1 MTENTTPCFHCGEP
15 VPSGA
20 DYPIRYRE
28 SRQPDAPTL
37 IKPACCI
44 GCQAVAQ
51 TIIDSGNADY
61 YRLRTDLPKT
71 PEAALE
77 ELRNLK
83 LYDLPEVQQ
92 SFVRAEGE
100 QREASLI
107 LEGIVCA
114 ACVWLN
120 ERHLLRM
127 PGVLAADINFSTR
140 RARVRWDDSR
150 IHLSDILKGIQEI
163 GYLAYPFDT
172 GRQEELF
179 RKERETAIRRLAIA
193 GLGMMQVMMYAV
205 PAYLAG
211 EGEMTA
217 DIEALMRF
225 ASLILTTPVV
235 FYSAWPFFQTAWRD
249 LKARRVGMDV
259 PVALGVG
266 AAYVAS
272 IYGTFTGSAEVYF
285 DAVVM
290 FVFFLLT
297 GRFLEMSA
305 RKRSAEAAE
314 SLIKLIPAAATR
326 LTGYPATRD
335 EEMVAAVK
343 LSAGDHVLVGP
354 GDSFP
359 ADGVVVEGRSSV
371 DESLLT
377 GESMP
382 VAKHA
387 DSPVI
392 GGTINLESPLVVR
405 VDKVGGDTVLSGI
418 VRLLDR
424 ALAEKPRLA
433 QIADRVAAW
442 FVLVLLIVA
451 ALVAGA
457 WYLVDPSRAFWITVS
472 VLVVTCPCALAL
484 ATPAALTAALGRM
497 TRMGLLS
504 TRGHALETLARATD
518 FVFDKTGTL
527 TTGRFRLLDAEML
540 RGDRAHALA
549 TARALE
555 QGATHPVAA
564 ALREA
569 AGEEDGVPAMM
580 ADQLHYTPGRGIAG
594 QIDGR
599 GYRLGAPEF
608 VGAEP
613 APGRFPPGRTVVGLA
628 DEDGVLAWFAL
639 GDAPRPQARQLIAD
653 LKSLGVRLHLY
664 SGDRA
669 ENVVALARELGID
682 DARGE
687 MLPGDKLE
695 AVRALQAAGAV
706 VAMTGDGV
714 NDAPVLAQAQVSIAV
729 DQGAEAAQAAADM
742 VLLSSEIGRLADGV
756 RLARKTQV
764 VIRQNLTW
772 SASYNGLA
780 IPAAALGYVTPW
792 MAGIGMSLSSLLVV
806 LNAMRLSRDGSPRPR
821 PGDQPG
827 MPGYVEAHKEF

>member
-1 MTENTTPCFHCGEP
+1 MTESTPEACFHCGEP

-20 DYPIRYRE
+20 KYFILYE
-28 SRQPDAPTL
+28 GVNQ
-37 IKPACCI
+37 PACCM
-44 GCQAVAQ
+44 GCQAVGQ

-71 PEAALE
+71 AEAALE
-77 ELRNLK
+77 ELKNLK
-83 LYDLPEVQQ
+83 LYDLPEVQS
-92 SFVRAEGE
+92 SFVKSEGDV
-100 QREASLI
+100 REANLI

-120 ERHLLRM
+120 ERHLNQL

-150 IHLSDILKGIQEI
+150 IHLSDILKSVQDI
-163 GYLAYPFDT
+163 GYLAYPFDA

-205 PAYLAG
+205 PAYMAD
-211 EGEMTA
+211 EGTMTR

-235 FYSAWPFFQTAWRD
+235 FYSAWPFFQGAWRD
-249 LKARRVGMDV
+249 LKLKRAGMDV

-266 AAYVAS
+266 AAYTAS
-272 IYGTFTGSAEVYF
+272 IYGTFIGSSEVYF
-285 DAVVM
+285 DAVTM

-305 RKRSAEAAE
+305 RKQSAEAAE
-314 SLIKLIPAAATR
+314 SLIKLIPAAAMR
-326 LTGYPATRD
+326 LPGYPATRE

-343 LSAGDHVLVGP
+343 LMAGDHVLIGP
-354 GDSFP
+354 GESFP
-359 ADGVVVEGRSSV
+359 ADGSVVEGYSSV

-382 VAKHA
+382 VTKHA
-387 DSPVI
+387 ASLVI
-392 GGTINLESPLVVR
+392 GGTINLESPLVVK
-405 VDKVGGDTVLSGI
+405 VEKVGSDTVLSSI

-433 QIADRVAAW
+433 QIADRVAGW
-442 FVLVLLIVA
+442 FVFALLLVA
-451 ALVAGA
+451 ASVAGI
-457 WYLVDPSRAFWITVS
+457 WYWVDPTKAFWITVS
-472 VLVVTCPCALAL
+472 VLVVSCPCALAL
-484 ATPAALTAALGRM
+484 ATPAALTAALGRL
-497 TRMGLLS
+497 TRLGLLS
-504 TRGHALETLARATD
+504 TRGHALETLAHATD

-527 TTGRFRLLDAEML
+527 TTGQFSLLDMEVL
-540 RGDRAHALA
+540 RTDRASVLVLA
-549 TARALE
+549 QALE
-555 QGATHPVAA
+555 QGATHPLAS

-569 AGEEDGVPAMM
+569 AGPADLA
-580 ADQLHYTPGRGIAG
+580 ADHLINIPGRGVTG
-594 QIDGR
+594 QIG
-599 GYRLGAPEF
+599 GQTYRLGAPEF
-608 VGAEP
+608 IGAEP
-613 APGRFPPGRTVVGLA
+613 APARFKVGVSLVGLA
-628 DEDGVLAWFAL
+628 DDAGVLAWFAL
-639 GDAPRPQARQLIAD
+639 GDAPRLQAHQLID
-653 LKSLGVRLHLY
+653 ELKGLGVRIHLY
-664 SGDRA
+664 SGDRD
-669 ENVVALARELGID
+669 ENVQSMARELGID
-682 DARGE
+682 DARGG
-687 MLPGDKLE
+687 MLPQDKLD
-695 AVRALQAAGAV
+695 AVKALQKAGAI

-756 RLARKTQV
+756 KLARKTQG
-764 VIRQNLTW
+764 VIRQNLAW
-772 SASYNGLA
+772 SVLYNFFA

-806 LNAMRLSRDGSPRPR
+806 LNAMRLSRIS
-821 PGDQPG
+821 
-827 MPGYVEAHKEF
+827 KN

>member
-1 MTENTTPCFHCGEP
+1 MTESNPEACFHCGEP

-20 DYPIRYRE
+20 KYFILF
-28 SRQPDAPTL
+28 QGVNQ
-37 IKPACCI
+37 PACCI
-44 GCQAVAQ
+44 GCQAVGQ

-71 PEAALE
+71 AEAALE
-77 ELRNLK
+77 ELKNLK
-83 LYDLPEVQQ
+83 LYDLPEVQS
-92 SFVRAEGE
+92 SFVKSEGDV
-100 QREASLI
+100 REANLI

-120 ERHLLRM
+120 ERHLHQL

-150 IHLSDILKGIQEI
+150 IHLSDILKSVQDI
-163 GYLAYPFDT
+163 GYLAYPFDA

-205 PAYLAG
+205 PAYMAD
-211 EGEMTA
+211 EGTMTP

-235 FYSAWPFFQTAWRD
+235 FYSAWPFFQGAWRD
-249 LKARRVGMDV
+249 LKMKRAGMDV

-266 AAYVAS
+266 AAYAAS
-272 IYGTFTGSAEVYF
+272 IYGTFIGSAEVYF
-285 DAVVM
+285 DAVTM

-305 RKRSAEAAE
+305 RKQSAEAAE
-314 SLIKLIPAAATR
+314 SLIKLIPAAAMR
-326 LTGYPATRD
+326 LPGYPATRE

-343 LSAGDHVLVGP
+343 LMAGDHVLIGP
-354 GDSFP
+354 GESFP
-359 ADGVVVEGRSSV
+359 ADGSVVEGYSSV

-382 VAKHA
+382 VTKHA
-387 DSPVI
+387 ASLVI

-405 VDKVGGDTVLSGI
+405 VEKVGTDTVLSGI

-433 QIADRVAAW
+433 QIADRVAGW
-442 FVLVLLIVA
+442 FVLVLLLVA
-451 ALVAGA
+451 ASVAGI
-457 WYLVDPSRAFWITVS
+457 WYWVDPTKAFWITVS
-472 VLVVTCPCALAL
+472 VLVVSCPCALAL
-484 ATPAALTAALGRM
+484 ATPAALTAALGRL
-497 TRMGLLS
+497 TRLGLLS
-504 TRGHALETLARATD
+504 TRGHALETLAHATD

-527 TTGRFRLLDAEML
+527 TTGQFSLLDMEVL
-540 RGDRAHALA
+540 RSDRANVLALA
-549 TARALE
+549 QALE
-555 QGATHPVAA
+555 QGATHPLAS

-569 AGEEDGVPAMM
+569 AGPAALA
-580 ADQLHYTPGRGIAG
+580 ADNLIYIPGRGVSG
-594 QIDGR
+594 QIG
-599 GYRLGAPEF
+599 GQTYRLGAPEF
-608 VGAEP
+608 IGSAPSPDRFGVG
-613 APGRFPPGRTVVGLA
+613 VSLVGLA
-628 DEDGVLAWFAL
+628 DDSGVLAWFAL
-639 GDAPRPQARQLIAD
+639 GDAPRVQAHQLID
-653 LKSLGVRLHLY
+653 ELKGLGVRIHLY
-664 SGDRA
+664 SGDRD
-669 ENVVALARELGID
+669 ENVQALARELGIN
-682 DARGE
+682 DARGG
-687 MLPGDKLE
+687 MLPQDKLD
-695 AVRALQAAGAV
+695 AVKALQQAGAI

-756 RLARKTQV
+756 KLARKTQG
-764 VIRQNLTW
+764 VIRQNLAW
-772 SASYNGLA
+772 SVLYNVFA

-806 LNAMRLSRDGSPRPR
+806 LNAMRLSRIS
-821 PGDQPG
+821 
-827 MPGYVEAHKEF
+827 KN

>member
-1 MTENTTPCFHCGEP
+1 MSATPDPEHCFHCGEP
-15 VPSGA
+15 APAGSH
-20 DYPIRYRE
+20 YRIVYQGE
-28 SRQPDAPTL
+28 AKS
-37 IKPACCI
+37 ACCL
-44 GCQAVAQ
+44 GCEAVAQ

-77 ELRNLK
+77 ELKNLK
-83 LYDLPEVQQ
+83 LYDLPEVQS
-92 SFVRAEGE
+92 SFVRSEGAT
-100 QREASLI
+100 REASLI

-120 ERHLLRM
+120 ERHLHQL
-127 PGVLAADINFSTR
+127 PGVLSADINFSTR

-150 IHLSDILKGIQEI
+150 IHLSDILKSIQDI
-163 GYLAYPFDT
+163 GYLAHPFDP

-205 PAYLAG
+205 PEYLAG
-211 EGEMTA
+211 EGEMGM

-272 IYGTFTGSAEVYF
+272 IYGTFTGSEEVYF

-305 RKRSAEAAE
+305 RKSSAEAAE
-314 SLIKLIPAAATR
+314 TLIKLIPAAARR
-326 LTGYPATRD
+326 LPAYPASRE
-335 EEMVAAVK
+335 EEMVGAVK
-343 LSAGDHVLVGP
+343 LAAGDHVLVGP

-359 ADGVVVEGRSSV
+359 ADGEVVEGRSSV

-382 VAKHA
+382 VIKHPA
-387 DSPVI
+387 SLVI
-392 GGTINLESPLVVR
+392 GGSLNLESPVVVR
-405 VDKVGGDTVLSGI
+405 VDKVGQDTVLSGI

-433 QIADRVAAW
+433 QIADRVAGW
-442 FVLVLLIVA
+442 FVLVLLVVA
-451 ALVAGA
+451 ALVAGV
-457 WYLVDPSRAFWITVS
+457 WYLVEPARAFWITVS

-484 ATPAALTAALGRM
+484 ATPAALTAALGRL
-497 TRMGLLS
+497 TRLGLLS

-527 TTGRFRLLDAEML
+527 TTGQFSLLDADVR
-540 RGDRAHALA
+540 RGGRAQALA
-549 TARALE
+549 LARALE

-569 AGEEDGVPAMM
+569 AGEEDSAPVRM
-580 ADQLHYTPGRGIAG
+580 AEQLRYTPGRGIVG
-594 QIDGR
+594 EIEGR
-599 GYRLGAPEF
+599 AYRLGAPEF
-608 VGAEP
+608 VGALPP
-613 APGRFPPGRTVVGLA
+613 ADRFPPGRTVVGLA
-628 DEDGVLAWFAL
+628 DEEGVLAWFAL
-639 GDAPRPQARQLIAD
+639 GDALRPQARQLIAD
-653 LKSLGVRLHLY
+653 LKRLGVRLHLY

-669 ENVVALARELGID
+669 ENVLALARELGIE

-687 MLPGDKLE
+687 MLPADKLS
-695 AVRALQAAGAV
+695 AVRALQAGGAI

-764 VIRQNLTW
+764 VIRQNLAW
-772 SASYNGLA
+772 SASYNALA
-780 IPAAALGYVTPW
+780 VPAAALGHVTPW

-806 LNAMRLSRDGSPRPR
+806 LNAMRLSRISKP
-821 PGDQPG
+821 
-827 MPGYVEAHKEF
+827 

>member
-1 MTENTTPCFHCGEP
+1 MTESTPEACFHCGEP

-20 DYPIRYRE
+20 KYFILYE
-28 SRQPDAPTL
+28 GVNQ
-37 IKPACCI
+37 PACCM
-44 GCQAVAQ
+44 GCQAVGQ

-71 PEAALE
+71 AEAALE
-77 ELRNLK
+77 ELKNLK
-83 LYDLPEVQQ
+83 LYELPEVQS
-92 SFVRAEGE
+92 SFVKSEGDV
-100 QREASLI
+100 REANLI

-120 ERHLLRM
+120 ERHLNQL

-150 IHLSDILKGIQEI
+150 IHLSDILKSVQDI
-163 GYLAYPFDT
+163 GYLAYPFDA

-205 PAYLAG
+205 PAYMAD
-211 EGEMTA
+211 EGTMTP

-235 FYSAWPFFQTAWRD
+235 FYSAWPFFQGAWRD
-249 LKARRVGMDV
+249 LKLKRAGMDV

-266 AAYVAS
+266 AAYTAS
-272 IYGTFTGSAEVYF
+272 IYGTFIGSSEVYF
-285 DAVVM
+285 DAVTM

-305 RKRSAEAAE
+305 RKQSAEAAE
-314 SLIKLIPAAATR
+314 SLIKLIPAAAMR
-326 LTGYPATRD
+326 LPGYPATRE

-343 LSAGDHVLVGP
+343 LMAGDHVLIGP
-354 GDSFP
+354 GESFP
-359 ADGVVVEGRSSV
+359 ADGSVVEGNSSV

-382 VAKHA
+382 VTKHA
-387 DSPVI
+387 ASLVI
-392 GGTINLESPLVVR
+392 GGTINLESPLVVK
-405 VDKVGGDTVLSGI
+405 VEKVGSDTVLSSI

-433 QIADRVAAW
+433 QIADRVAGW
-442 FVLVLLIVA
+442 FVFALLLVA
-451 ALVAGA
+451 ASVAGI
-457 WYLVDPSRAFWITVS
+457 WYWVDPTKAFWITVS
-472 VLVVTCPCALAL
+472 VLVVSCPCALAL
-484 ATPAALTAALGRM
+484 ATPAALTAALGRL
-497 TRMGLLS
+497 TRLGLLS
-504 TRGHALETLARATD
+504 TRGHALETLAHATD

-527 TTGRFRLLDAEML
+527 TTGQFSLLDMEVL
-540 RGDRAHALA
+540 RTDRASVLVLA
-549 TARALE
+549 QALE
-555 QGATHPVAA
+555 QGATHPLAS

-569 AGEEDGVPAMM
+569 AGPADLA
-580 ADQLHYTPGRGIAG
+580 ADHLINIPGRGVTG
-594 QIDGR
+594 QIG
-599 GYRLGAPEF
+599 GQTYRLGAPEF
-608 VGAEP
+608 IGAEP
-613 APGRFPPGRTVVGLA
+613 APARFKVGVSLVGLA
-628 DEDGVLAWFAL
+628 DDAGVLAWFAL
-639 GDAPRPQARQLIAD
+639 GDAPRLQAHQLID
-653 LKSLGVRLHLY
+653 ELKGLGVRIHLY
-664 SGDRA
+664 SGDRD
-669 ENVVALARELGID
+669 ENVQSMARELGID
-682 DARGE
+682 DARGG
-687 MLPGDKLE
+687 MLPQDKLD
-695 AVRALQAAGAV
+695 AVKALQKAGAI

-756 RLARKTQV
+756 KLARKTQG
-764 VIRQNLTW
+764 VIRQNLAW
-772 SASYNGLA
+772 SVLYNFFA

-806 LNAMRLSRDGSPRPR
+806 LNAMRLSRIS
-821 PGDQPG
+821 
-827 MPGYVEAHKEF
+827 KN

>member
-1 MTENTTPCFHCGEP
+1 MSAPPDPERCFHCGEP
-15 VPSGA
+15 VPTGSH
-20 DYPIRYRE
+20 YRIVYQGVAK
-28 SRQPDAPTL
+28 S
-37 IKPACCI
+37 ACCL
-44 GCQAVAQ
+44 GCEAVAQ

-77 ELRNLK
+77 ELKNLK
-83 LYDLPEVQQ
+83 LYDLPEVQS
-92 SFVRAEGE
+92 SFVRSEGE
-100 QREASLI
+100 LREASLI

-120 ERHLLRM
+120 ERHLHQL
-127 PGVLAADINFSTR
+127 PGVLSADINFSTR
-140 RARVRWDDSR
+140 RARVRWDDTR
-150 IHLSDILKGIQEI
+150 IHLSDILKSIQDI
-163 GYLAYPFDT
+163 GYLAHPFDP

-205 PAYLAG
+205 PEYLAG
-211 EGEMTA
+211 EGEMGM

-272 IYGTFTGSAEVYF
+272 IYGTFTGSSEVYF

-305 RKRSAEAAE
+305 RKSSAEAAE
-314 SLIKLIPAAATR
+314 TLIKLIPAAARR
-326 LTGYPATRD
+326 LPAFPASRE
-335 EEMVAAVK
+335 EEMVGAVK
-343 LSAGDHVLVGP
+343 LAAGDYVLVGP

-359 ADGVVVEGRSSV
+359 ADGEVVDGRSSV

-382 VAKHA
+382 VIKHPA
-387 DSPVI
+387 SPVI
-392 GGTINLESPLVVR
+392 GGSLNLESPVVVR
-405 VDKVGGDTVLSGI
+405 VDKVGPDTVLSGI

-442 FVLVLLIVA
+442 FVLALLLVA
-451 ALVAGA
+451 TLVAGV
-457 WYLVDPSRAFWITVS
+457 WYLVEPGRAFWITVS

-484 ATPAALTAALGRM
+484 ATPAALTAALGRL
-497 TRMGLLS
+497 TRLGLLS

-527 TTGRFRLLDAEML
+527 TTGQFSLLDADIR
-540 RGDRAHALA
+540 RGGRAQALA
-549 TARALE
+549 LARALE

-569 AGEEDGVPAMM
+569 AGEEDSAPALM
-580 ADQLHYTPGRGIAG
+580 AEQLRYTPGRGIAG
-594 QIDGR
+594 EIQGR
-599 GYRLGAPEF
+599 AYRLGAPEF
-608 VGAEP
+608 VGAAPPP
-613 APGRFPPGRTVVGLA
+613 ARFPPGRTVVGLA
-628 DEDGVLAWFAL
+628 DDAGVLAWFAL

-653 LKSLGVRLHLY
+653 LKRLGVRLHLY

-669 ENVVALARELGID
+669 ENVRALARELGIE

-687 MLPGDKLE
+687 MLPADKLS
-695 AVRALQAAGAV
+695 AVRALQAGGAI

-756 RLARKTQV
+756 RLARKAQV
-764 VIRQNLTW
+764 VIRQNLAW
-772 SASYNGLA
+772 SASYNALA
-780 IPAAALGYVTPW
+780 VPAAALGHVTPW

-806 LNAMRLSRDGSPRPR
+806 LNAMRLSRISKP
-821 PGDQPG
+821 
-827 MPGYVEAHKEF
+827 